1 MKPEML
7 EPLPGSVQ
15 PEAEQEVTRERLN
28 CHALAIADS
37 PAPQGMIHAEIM
49 RCMVHTG
56 CAELWDPDV
65 VILEE
70 AMQMDPT
77 AGDMMRVLA
86 HLVAP
91 RSKMRQ

>member
-1 MKPEML
+1 
-7 EPLPGSVQ
+7 
-15 PEAEQEVTRERLN
+15 
-28 CHALAIADS
+28 
-37 PAPQGMIHAEIM
+37 M

-91 RSKMRQ
+91 RTKMRQKLLTIRGVQTYFPWPSTFA